1 MHSRGVW
8 TIVGLAA
15 LVMASPAWAAPVR
28 SSSTA
33 LPVWLVAPDLL
44 QPAETTTRTSPR
56 FLPAT
61 LAPRA
66 EDPSG
71 EPELLV
77 PTSTTPA
84 EEPPYPRMIPVNAL
98 DVSLQLAA
106 GSVSFVPARE
116 GAPDSSYTS
125 TVRVVAGRD
134 VAESLRVGLELSW
147 SKEWSSAT
155 LPGPASARAASIVF
169 DELTLSLTHARLLE
183 VGSVVVSGRVLASA
197 PTSRAA
203 IAVDHVLGVGGELA
217 ATHALGPV
225 TTWLTAGAH
234 TFLTLAG
241 EDTQRAEWRPTIAG
255 RCADVRDTSCLFLAG
270 FVPAWRLTAE
280 ARVAVAFTPELGLV
294 VRAGLAESGPH
305 GSSPT
310 DVART
315 TSSGSVELGYRLP
328 QGFMITAGIAS
339 AQLAK
344 DQDGDVRFIFFDV
357 ATPESNA
364 SALFM
369 AVSWSL

>member
-1 MHSRGVW
+1 M
-8 TIVGLAA
+8 A
-15 LVMASPAWAAPVR
+15 LVIGSPAWAAPVR
-28 SSSTA
+28 TSSTA

-44 QPAETTTRTSPR
+44 QPTETATHTVPR

-61 LAPRA
+61 QP
-66 EDPSG
+66 PSS
-71 EPELLV
+71 ERPPQPELVV
-77 PTSTTPA
+77 PTSTTPP

-106 GSVSFVPARE
+106 GSVSFVPARQS
-116 GAPDSSYTS
+116 AQDSSYTS

-134 VAESLRVGLELSW
+134 VAESLRVGLELAW

-155 LPGPASARAASIVF
+155 LPGPASARAASIAF

-183 VGSVVVSGRVLASA
+183 VASVVVSGRVLASA

-203 IAVDHVLGVGGELA
+203 IAVDHVLGVGGELV
-217 ATHALGPV
+217 ATRALGPV

-241 EDTQRAEWRPTIAG
+241 EDTQRDEWRSAIAG
-255 RCADVRDTSCLFLAG
+255 RCGDVRDTSCLFLAG

-280 ARVAVAFTPELGLV
+280 ARVAVAFTAELGLV
-294 VRAGLAESGPH
+294 VRAGLAETGPH
-305 GSSPT
+305 GNAPT

-328 QGFMITAGIAS
+328 QGFELTAGIAS

-344 DQDGDVRFIFFDV
+344 DPDGDVRFIFFDI
-357 ATPESNA
+357 ATPASNS
-364 SALFM
+364 SALFV
-369 AVSWSL
+369 ALSWAL